1 VRLPDIGEGIEKG
14 TVVGILVAVGDTVA
28 KDQPLVELET
38 DKAVVE
44 IPSTAAGVVSKINV
58 SENEEA
64 AVGSVLIVLEEEGAA
79 ASQEAPA
86 PAATEQEPAPASRP
100 ESAPPATETAATETA
115 ATETAATEA
124 DSGDVA
130 AGKTFFAATCTGCHM
145 ADGTEAGG
153 VGPKLAGLGLTT
165 DFIRTII
172 VDGGTVMPAGLA
184 SGDDL
189 DNVVAYVESIQ

>member
-1 VRLPDIGEGIEKG
+1 MRRLLAIAS
-14 TVVGILVAVGDTVA
+14 LVALVAALGLVAGCGDSGDEEAQTPTSATTVA
-28 KDQPLVELET
+28 NSAAQT
-38 DKAVVE
+38 DSEGNTV
-44 IPSTAAGVVSKINV
+44 TA
-58 SENEEA
+58 
-64 AVGSVLIVLEEEGAA
+64 
-79 ASQEAPA
+79 
-86 PAATEQEPAPASRP
+86 P